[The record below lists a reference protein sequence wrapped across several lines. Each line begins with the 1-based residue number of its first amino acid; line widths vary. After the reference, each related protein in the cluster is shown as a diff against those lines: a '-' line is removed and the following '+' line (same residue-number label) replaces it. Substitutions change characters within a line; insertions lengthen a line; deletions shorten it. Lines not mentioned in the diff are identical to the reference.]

1 MRLKKNPFLQ
11 GSLKSQNRRTELTED
26 RYNEIL
32 AAFLGAPDLLARVN
46 VAPTF
51 EAGYELVAEKM
62 PGLSLEEFTEA
73 MNMLRQVMLANAGNT
88 SVQ

>member
-1 MRLKKNPFLQ
+1 M
-11 GSLKSQNRRTELTED
+11 TEE
-26 RYNEIL
+26 RFKEIL
-32 AAFLGAPDLLARVN
+32 DTFLGDPDLMASVN

>member
-1 MRLKKNPFLQ
+1 MA
-11 GSLKSQNRRTELTED
+11 S
-26 RYNEIL
+26 
-32 AAFLGAPDLLARVN
+32 VN